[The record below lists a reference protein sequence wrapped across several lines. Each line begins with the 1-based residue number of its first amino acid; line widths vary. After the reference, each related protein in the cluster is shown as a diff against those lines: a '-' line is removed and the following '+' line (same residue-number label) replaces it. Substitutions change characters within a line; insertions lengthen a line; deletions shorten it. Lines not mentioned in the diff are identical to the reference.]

1 VTSSP
6 DKKLLYLISSGEM
19 TGPNF
24 NESRARLIDLLNIA
38 VHLHIP
44 LIQLREKSLSTRDL
58 CRLAE
63 KVMTATRGSETKVL
77 INDRADI
84 AAAVEADGVHLTSQ
98 SLSASTVR
106 KHFPSLIIGVSTH
119 TLSEV
124 LTAEQ
129 DGADL
134 VVYGPVFETPGKG
147 PAVGTVRLRNICSK
161 TTLPVLG
168 LGGIGQNNFQSVLDA
183 GAAGIAAIRWLNDP
197 EQLRMA
203 AKEFGYGQ

>member
-1 VTSSP
+1 
-6 DKKLLYLISSGEM
+6 M

-24 NESRARLIDLLNIA
+24 NESSARLLDLLKIA

-63 KVMTATRGSETKVL
+63 MAMTTARGSETKVL
-77 INDRADI
+77 VNDRADV

-98 SLSASTVR
+98 SLSARTVR
-106 KHFPSLIIGVSTH
+106 KCFPPLLIGVSTH

-147 PAVGTVRLRNICSK
+147 PAVGTEQLHNICSR
-161 TTLPVLG
+161 TALPVLG

-183 GAAGIAAIRWLNDP
+183 GAAGVAAIRWLNDP
-197 EQLRMA
+197 EKLRIA
-203 AKEFGYGQ
+203 AKEFGCGE

>member
-1 VTSSP
+1 
-6 DKKLLYLISSGEM
+6 M

-24 NESRARLIDLLNIA
+24 NDSSARLLDLVKIA

-58 CRLAE
+58 CRLA
-63 KVMTATRGSETKVL
+63 KMVMTATRGSATQVL
-77 INDRADI
+77 VNDRADV

-98 SLSASTVR
+98 SLGARTVR

-119 TLSEV
+119 TVSEV

-134 VVYGPVFETPGKG
+134 AVYGPVFETPGKG
-147 PAVGTVRLRNICSK
+147 PAVGTEDLRKICSN

-168 LGGIGQNNFQSVLDA
+168 LGGIGRNNFQSVLDA
-183 GAAGIAAIRWLNDP
+183 GAAGVAAIRWLNDP
-197 EQLRMA
+197 EQLRIA
-203 AKEFGYGQ
+203 AKEFGYGE

>member
-24 NESRARLIDLLNIA
+24 NESSARLIDLLKIA

-84 AAAVEADGVHLTSQ
+84 AAAVEADGVHLASQ
-98 SLSASTVR
+98 SLSASTVG

-147 PAVGTVRLRNICSK
+147 PAVGTERLRNICSK
-161 TTLPVLG
+161 TALPVLG
-168 LGGIGQNNFQSVLDA
+168 LGGIAQNNFQPVLDA

-197 EQLRMA
+197 EQLRIA
-203 AKEFGYGQ
+203 AKGFGYGQ

>member
-1 VTSSP
+1 MISSP

-24 NESRARLIDLLNIA
+24 NDTSAQLLDLVKIA

-44 LIQLREKSLSTRDL
+44 LVQLREKSLSTRDL

-63 KVMTATRGSETKVL
+63 MVMSASGGSETRVL
-77 INDRADI
+77 LNDRADV
-84 AAAVEADGVHLTSQ
+84 AAAVEADGVHLTSR
-98 SLSASTVR
+98 SLSARTVR
-106 KHFPSLIIGVSTH
+106 KCFPSLLIGVSTH

-129 DGADL
+129 DGANL

-147 PAVGTVRLRNICSK
+147 TAVGTEQFHNICSK
-161 TTLPVLG
+161 TALPVLG
-168 LGGIGQNNFQSVLDA
+168 LGGIGENNFQSVLDA
-183 GAAGIAAIRWLNDP
+183 GAAGVAAIRWLNDP
-197 EQLRMA
+197 EQLRIA
-203 AKEFGYGQ
+203 AKEFGYG